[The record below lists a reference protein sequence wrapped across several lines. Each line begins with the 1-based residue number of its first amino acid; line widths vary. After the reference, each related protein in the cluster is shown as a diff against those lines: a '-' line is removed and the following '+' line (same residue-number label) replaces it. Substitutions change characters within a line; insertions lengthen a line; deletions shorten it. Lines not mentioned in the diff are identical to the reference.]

1 MINLRETRYEQHAI
15 GSLSH
20 VANSQVKV
28 NTKTYMADSS
38 DGNENNGTQWS
49 VVKFY
54 TVTNLSKYALLTAF
68 L

>member
-1 MINLRETRYEQHAI
+1 
-15 GSLSH
+15 
-20 VANSQVKV
+20 
-28 NTKTYMADSS
+28 MADSS